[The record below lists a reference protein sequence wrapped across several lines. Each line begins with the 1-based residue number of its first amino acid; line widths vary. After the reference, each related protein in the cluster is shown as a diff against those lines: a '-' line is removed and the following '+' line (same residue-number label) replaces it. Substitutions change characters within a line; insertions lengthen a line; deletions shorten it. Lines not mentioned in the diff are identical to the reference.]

1 MRPIRVVELT
11 AGVAIGAPL
20 GGGAR
25 FVLELTRAFDRAVVA
40 PYLANIWRYDTQ
52 PEERWQRI
60 LQQESIP
67 HDFAASW
74 DEQRLVQS
82 CVLGLR
88 GLWTM
93 GNLQADI
100 IHSHGEF
107 TDIAAILLKR
117 RWGASRLVRTRH
129 STVEWPKRPALGRI
143 FWHWVYPLCF
153 NAERAVSK
161 SAQAAL
167 NARPL
172 SRGLRR
178 PADVIYNA
186 IDFNR
191 FDPTGD
197 RKITSRERLGL
208 PVQGPVLG
216 SIGMLVNKKGLDT
229 LLHGFARVLNTP
241 PDAHLVIV
249 GEGPERARLE
259 QMAASLGLGGQVLFT
274 GAQSHVE
281 LILPAFDLYVSASF
295 VEGLPTVLLE
305 SIASGV
311 PVVATNIPGNNEV
324 IEDGVSGHL
333 MPVGDPQ
340 ALAATITAALAAPA
354 LTKQMAQ
361 IALQMARER
370 FAIQPIAAQYTSL
383 FRCLLD
389 GYNQ

>member
-1 MRPIRVVELT
+1 M
-11 AGVAIGAPL
+11 
-20 GGGAR
+20 
-25 FVLELTRAFDRAVVA
+25 
-40 PYLANIWRYDTQ
+40 
-52 PEERWQRI
+52 
-60 LQQESIP
+60 
-67 HDFAASW
+67 
-74 DEQRLVQS
+74 
-82 CVLGLR
+82 
-88 GLWTM
+88 
-93 GNLQADI
+93 
-100 IHSHGEF
+100 
-107 TDIAAILLKR
+107 
-117 RWGASRLVRTRH
+117 
-129 STVEWPKRPALGRI
+129 
-143 FWHWVYPLCF
+143 
-153 NAERAVSK
+153 
-161 SAQAAL
+161 
-167 NARPL
+167 
-172 SRGLRR
+172 
-178 PADVIYNA
+178 
-186 IDFNR
+186 
-191 FDPTGD
+191 
-197 RKITSRERLGL
+197 
-208 PVQGPVLG
+208 LG

-229 LLHGFARVLNTP
+229 LLHGFARVLKTT

-259 QMAASLGLGGQVLFT
+259 QMAARLGLGGQVLFT